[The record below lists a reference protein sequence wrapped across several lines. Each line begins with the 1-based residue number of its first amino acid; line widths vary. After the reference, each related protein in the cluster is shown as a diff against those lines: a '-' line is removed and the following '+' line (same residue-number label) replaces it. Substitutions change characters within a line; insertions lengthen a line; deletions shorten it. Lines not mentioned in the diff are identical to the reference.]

1 MPPKVETGE
10 ARPVILKT
18 VGGEIGAAASLA
30 PKVGPLG
37 LSPKKVGEDIKAAT
51 EKWKGIKVM
60 VKLTIINRVA
70 TVEVIPSASALLIR
84 ELAEPPR
91 DRKKVKNIKHN
102 GNLTWDQV
110 RKCAKEMQP
119 RSGAI
124 NFEGTIKE
132 IVGTAVS
139 IGCQIEKKSPK
150 DIYEMIKNGELDTSE
165 P

>member
-10 ARPVILKT
+10 ARTVILKT

-37 LSPKKVGEDIKAAT
+37 LSPKKIGEDIKAAT
-51 EKWKGIKVM
+51 EAWKGIKVM

-70 TVEVIPSASALLIR
+70 TVEVVPSASALLIR

-102 GNLTWDQV
+102 GNVTWDQV
-110 RKCAKEMQP
+110 RKCAAVMRS
-119 RSGAI
+119 RSGA
-124 NFEGTIKE
+124 NTFEGTIKE

-139 IGCQIEKKSPK
+139 VGCTIEKMKPK
-150 DIYEMIKNGELDTSE
+150 EILEKIKNGEFDVSE

>member
-10 ARPVILKT
+10 ARIVILKT

-51 EKWKGIKVM
+51 EAWKGIKVM

-70 TVEVIPSASALLIR
+70 TAEVIPSAPALLIK

-102 GNLTWDQV
+102 GNLTWEQI
-110 RKCAKEMQP
+110 RKCAKVMRS
-119 RSGAI
+119 RSGAST
-124 NFEGTIKE
+124 FEGTVKE
-132 IVGTAVS
+132 VVGTAVS
-139 IGCQIEKKSPK
+139 IGCTIEKKTPK
-150 DIYEMIKNGELDTSE
+150 EIIALINNGELDVSE
-165 P
+165 